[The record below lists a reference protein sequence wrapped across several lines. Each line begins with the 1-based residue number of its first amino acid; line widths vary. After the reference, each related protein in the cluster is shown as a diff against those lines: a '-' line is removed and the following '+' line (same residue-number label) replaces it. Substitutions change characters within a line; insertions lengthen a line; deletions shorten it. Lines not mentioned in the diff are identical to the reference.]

1 MNEYQWTQADRTPE
15 LDQEA
20 NDYGEA
26 LEIQKE
32 NYLEIASDFGAVK
45 LFLDWLVEYKIQDL
59 LPLEN
64 NPSNTIL
71 AGMIYQAIKQL
82 DLILKYC
89 NK

>member
-32 NYLEIASDFGAVK
+32 NYLEIASDFITVK
-45 LFLDWLVEYKIQDL
+45 LFLDWIVEYKVQYL

-64 NPSNTIL
+64 NPSNEIL